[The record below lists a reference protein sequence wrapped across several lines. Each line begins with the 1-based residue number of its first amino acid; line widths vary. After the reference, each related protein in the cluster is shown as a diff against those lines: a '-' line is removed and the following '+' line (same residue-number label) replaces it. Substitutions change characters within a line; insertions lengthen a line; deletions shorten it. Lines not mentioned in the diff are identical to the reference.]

1 MKTYFKKWVLTV
13 GLMAVGL
20 NAFAQNLSADKTI
33 RIIVPYVAG
42 GTSDILG
49 RMLAQSL
56 SEKLGK
62 TVIVENKAGAG
73 GSIGTEATV
82 RAAPDG
88 TTILL
93 HSGAIATEPA
103 LKKSLPYDVEKD
115 LAAVTTAVKGPFAL
129 LVSNPTPAKN
139 VKELIAYAKANPGK
153 LNFGTPGIGTSVHL
167 ASEQFKVA
175 AGIDINH
182 VPYKGASAALQA
194 LLANEVQIVV
204 DPLATAKQLGQSG
217 KVQALAVTTEKRSAL
232 WPEMST
238 VSEQALPGFDS
249 SVWYGLYVPAKTSP
263 QVVKQLNEAFVEILK
278 SPKMIQWLQDKGLEP
293 VADTPAQAKKW
304 LADDIAEWKK
314 VVKAANIEAQRIW
327 AGSLARI
334 QISF

>member
-1 MKTYFKKWVLTV
+1 MYEFLKKSALAIGLATV
-13 GLMAVGL
+13 CFNAISQGLP
-20 NAFAQNLSADKTI
+20 SDKTI

-49 RMLAQSL
+49 RMLAQNL
-56 SEKLGK
+56 SDRHGK

-82 RAAPDG
+82 RATPDG

-115 LAAVTTAVKGPFAL
+115 LVAVTTAVKGPFAL
-129 LVSNPTPAKN
+129 LVSNETPAQN
-139 VKELIAYAKANPGK
+139 VKELIAYAKANPAK

-182 VPYKGASAALQA
+182 IPYKGASAALQA
-194 LLANEVQIVV
+194 LLGNEMQIVV
-204 DPLATAKQLGQSG
+204 DPLATAKQLAQSG
-217 KVQALAVTTEKRSAL
+217 KVRALAVTTVKRSEL

-238 VSEQALPGFDS
+238 VSAQALPGFDS

-278 SPKMIQWLQDKGLEP
+278 SPKMVQWLSEKGLEP

-304 LADDIAEWKK
+304 LTDDIAEWKK
-314 VVKAANIEAQRIW
+314 VVKAANIEQ
-327 AGSLARI
+327 
-334 QISF
+334 Q

>member
-1 MKTYFKKWVLTV
+1 MYEFLKKSALAIGLATV
-13 GLMAVGL
+13 CFNAISQGLP
-20 NAFAQNLSADKTI
+20 SDKTI

-49 RMLAQSL
+49 RMLAQNL
-56 SEKLGK
+56 SDRLGK

-82 RAAPDG
+82 RATPDG

-115 LAAVTTAVKGPFAL
+115 LVAVTTAVKGPFAL
-129 LVSNPTPAKN
+129 LVSNETPAQN
-139 VKELIAYAKANPGK
+139 VKELIAYAKANPAK

-182 VPYKGASAALQA
+182 IPYKGASAALQA
-194 LLANEVQIVV
+194 LLGNEVQIVV
-204 DPLATAKQLGQSG
+204 DPLATAKQLAQSG
-217 KVQALAVTTEKRSAL
+217 KVRALAVTTVKRSEL

-238 VSEQALPGFDS
+238 VSAQALPGFDS

-278 SPKMIQWLQDKGLEP
+278 SPKMVQWLSEKGLEP

-304 LADDIAEWKK
+304 LTDDIAEWKK
-314 VVKAANIEAQRIW
+314 VVKAANIEQ
-327 AGSLARI
+327 
-334 QISF
+334 Q